1 MTLAE
6 LAKEVGLSEYTLSRN
21 FPHYK
26 EKLEQKG
33 ISICKV
39 SKNEFKISKQKFP
52 DIIEIPRS
60 ILSMTKYDA
69 AANLCARN
77 KVTVVE
83 RAIEELGWQD
93 TKRIRE
99 GLKEGFK
106 HIIEDPDEE
115 VLMMSTIYYKYWSKV
130 SSREGVP
137 WEDFIK
143 VLLVMKLEF
152 AEEGGEFYS
161 TNRLLCDEAGLSE
174 RRLVRAKNVL
184 EKKGLF
190 EKKRNYEVWRGKVR
204 ARPTTYTENRLLG

>member
-6 LAKEVGLSEYTLSRN
+6 LSKEVGLSELTLSRN
-21 FPHYK
+21 FSRCQK
-26 EKLEQKG
+26 QLEQKG

-77 KVTVVE
+77 GITVVE
-83 RAIEELGWQD
+83 RAIEELGWESSS
-93 TKRIRE
+93 RIRD
-99 GLKEGFK
+99 GLREGFK
-106 HIIEDPDEE
+106 HIIEDPDEDS
-115 VLMMSTIYYKYWSKV
+115 LMMSTIYYKYWSKV
-130 SSREGVP
+130 SFSAGVP

-152 AEEGGEFYS
+152 AEEGGEFYT
-161 TNRLLCDEAGLSE
+161 TNRLLCDDTGLSE
-174 RRLVRAKNVL
+174 RRLVRAKNAL
-184 EKKGLF
+184 EKKGFF
-190 EKKRNYEVWRGKVR
+190 EKKRNYEVCRGKVR